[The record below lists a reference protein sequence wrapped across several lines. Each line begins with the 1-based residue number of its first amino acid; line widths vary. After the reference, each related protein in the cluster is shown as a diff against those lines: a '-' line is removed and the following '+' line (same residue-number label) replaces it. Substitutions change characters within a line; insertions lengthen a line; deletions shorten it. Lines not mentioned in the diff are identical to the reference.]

1 MNTLKAEKRN
11 MQTKAKKLRREG
23 FVTGNVFGR
32 EMKESMPIQIL
43 KADAERLVKTHG
55 KGSQVMLEVDG
66 QTMDVL
72 VKEID
77 LSPLKTEIYEID
89 FQALVS
95 GEKVHSVAEVVL
107 LNHEKVN
114 TGLVNQMLHEIAFKA
129 VPAALVEK
137 VEIDVGDMKLGDS
150 IQVKDLWR
158 KRRQRLRRKPD
169 RRSPDKINAGKRLCF
184 KAWPF
189 LWLQNPFSVII
200 SKEER
205 RRKGEK
211 ADGSEKKDHGGG
223 LGAVPGEGV
232 HGDHG
237 Q

>member
-23 FVTGNVFGR
+23 FVTGIVFGR

-43 KADAERLVKTHG
+43 KADAERLIKSHG
-55 KGSQVMLEVDG
+55 KGSQIMLEVEG

-77 LSPLKTEIYEID
+77 FNPLKTEIYEID

-95 GEKVHSVAEVVL
+95 GEKVHSVAEIIL

-114 TGLVNQMLHEIAFKA
+114 TGLVQQTLHEVSYKA

-150 IQVKDLWR
+150 IQVKDLDIA
-158 KRRQRLRRKPD
+158 KNSDIDL
-169 RRSPDKINAGKRLCF
+169 IT
-184 KAWPF
+184 
-189 LWLQNPFSVII
+189 NPETTVV
-200 SKEER
+200 
-205 RRKGEK
+205 
-211 ADGSEKKDHGGG
+211 
-223 LGAVPGEGV
+223 AVTEI
-232 HGDHG
+232 HG
-237 Q
+237 QDSEAEETQEAE

>member
-129 VPAALVEK
+129 VPAALLEK

-150 IQVKDLWR
+150 IQVKDLDIA
-158 KRRQRLRRKPD
+158 KNKDIDLITNPETTVVAVTE
-169 RRSPDKINAGKRLCF
+169 INN
-184 KAWPF
+184 
-189 LWLQNPFSVII
+189 QSV
-200 SKEER
+200 EE
-205 RRKGEK
+205 EETE
-211 ADGSEKKDHGGG
+211 AEEE
-223 LGAVPGEGV
+223 A
-232 HGDHG
+232 
-237 Q
+237 

>member
-1 MNTLKAEKRN
+1 

-55 KGSQVMLEVDG
+55 KGSQIMLEVDG

-77 LSPLKTEIYEID
+77 FNPLKTEIYEID

-95 GEKVHSVAEVVL
+95 GEKVHSVAEVIL

-150 IQVKDLWR
+150 IQVKDLDIA
-158 KRRQRLRRKPD
+158 KNKDIDL
-169 RRSPDKINAGKRLCF
+169 IT
-184 KAWPF
+184 
-189 LWLQNPFSVII
+189 NPETTVVAVTEIHNQPVEDA
-200 SKEER
+200 EEDA
-205 RRKGEK
+205 EEE
-211 ADGSEKKDHGGG
+211 A
-223 LGAVPGEGV
+223 
-232 HGDHG
+232 
-237 Q
+237 

>member
-55 KGSQVMLEVDG
+55 KGSQIMLEVDG

-77 LSPLKTEIYEID
+77 FNPLKTEIYEID
-89 FQALVS
+89 LQALVS
-95 GEKVHSVAEVVL
+95 GEKVHSVAEVIL

-150 IQVKDLWR
+150 IQVKDLDIA
-158 KRRQRLRRKPD
+158 KNKDIDL
-169 RRSPDKINAGKRLCF
+169 IT
-184 KAWPF
+184 
-189 LWLQNPFSVII
+189 NPETTVVAVTEIHNQPVEDA
-200 SKEER
+200 EEDA
-205 RRKGEK
+205 EEE
-211 ADGSEKKDHGGG
+211 A
-223 LGAVPGEGV
+223 
-232 HGDHG
+232 
-237 Q
+237 

>member
-55 KGSQVMLEVDG
+55 KGSQIMLEVDG

-77 LSPLKTEIYEID
+77 FNPLKTEIYEID

-95 GEKVHSVAEVVL
+95 GEKVHSVAEVIL

-150 IQVKDLWR
+150 IQVKDLDIA
-158 KRRQRLRRKPD
+158 KNKDIDL
-169 RRSPDKINAGKRLCF
+169 IT
-184 KAWPF
+184 
-189 LWLQNPFSVII
+189 NPETTVV
-200 SKEER
+200 
-205 RRKGEK
+205 
-211 ADGSEKKDHGGG
+211 
-223 LGAVPGEGV
+223 AVTEIHNQPVE
-232 HGDHG
+232 DA
-237 Q
+237 QEDAEAEA